1 MTIFPELQAAKYQN
15 GDRIL
20 IHLISINKEEDLE
33 CLIVGI
39 HHTLNRNKKG
49 YDISYLVELSNHT
62 CIDIDEKS
70 VIKKIK

>member
-1 MTIFPELQAAKYQN
+1 MTIYPELQAAKYQI

>member
-1 MTIFPELQAAKYQN
+1 MTIYTELQAAKYQN

-20 IHLISINKEEDLE
+20 IHLITINKEEDVE
-33 CLIVGI
+33 GLIVGI
-39 HHTLNRNKKG
+39 HHTLNRDKKG

-62 CIDIDEKS
+62 CIDINENS

>member
-1 MTIFPELQAAKYQN
+1 MSIYPELQAAKYQI

>member
-1 MTIFPELQAAKYQN
+1 MTIYPELQAAKYQN
-15 GDRIL
+15 GDRVI
-20 IHLISINKEEDLE
+20 INLISINKEENLE

-49 YDISYLVELSNHT
+49 YDISYLVELSDNKH
-62 CIDIDEKS
+62 IEINEQS

>member
-1 MTIFPELQAAKYQN
+1 MIIYPELQAAKFKN

-20 IHLISINKEEDLE
+20 IHLVSINKDENLE

-39 HHTLNRNKKG
+39 HHTLNRDKKG
-49 YDISYLVELSNHT
+49 YAISYLVELSNHT
-62 CIDIDEKS
+62 CIDINENF

>member
-20 IHLISINKEEDLE
+20 IHLVSINKDEELE
-33 CLIVGI
+33 CRIVGI
-39 HHTLNRNKKG
+39 HHTLNRNKKE
-49 YDISYLVELSNHT
+49 YDISYLVELPDHT
-62 CIDIDEKS
+62 CIDINEKS

>member
-1 MTIFPELQAAKYQN
+1 MSIYPELQAAKYQN
-15 GDRIL
+15 GDRVL

-39 HHTLNRNKKG
+39 HHTLNRNKKE
-49 YDISYLVELSNHT
+49 YDISYLVELPDNT
-62 CIDIDEKS
+62 CIDINEKS

>member
-1 MTIFPELQAAKYQN
+1 MSIYPELQAAKYQN

-20 IHLISINKEEDLE
+20 IHLVSINKDEELE
-33 CLIVGI
+33 GLIVGI
-39 HHTLNRNKKG
+39 HHTLNRNKKC
-49 YDISYLVELSNHT
+49 YDISYLVELSDNT

>member
-20 IHLISINKEEDLE
+20 IHLVSINKDEELE
-33 CLIVGI
+33 CRIVGI
-39 HHTLNRNKKG
+39 HHTLNQNKKE
-49 YDISYLVELSNHT
+49 YDISYLVELPDNT
-62 CIDIDEKS
+62 CIDINEKS

>member
-1 MTIFPELQAAKYQN
+1 MTIYPELQAAKFKN

-20 IHLISINKEEDLE
+20 IHLISINKEEDVE
-33 CLIVGI
+33 CLIVGV
-39 HHTLNRNKKG
+39 HHTLNQNKKG

-62 CIDIDEKS
+62 LIDINEKS

>member
-1 MTIFPELQAAKYQN
+1 MSIYPELQASKYQN

-20 IHLISINKEEDLE
+20 IHLVSINKDEELE

-39 HHTLNRNKKG
+39 HHTLNRNKKC
-49 YDISYLVELSNHT
+49 YDISYLVELSNQT

>member
-1 MTIFPELQAAKYQN
+1 MTIYPELQAAKYQN

-20 IHLISINKEEDLE
+20 IHLITINKEEDVE
-33 CLIVGI
+33 GFIVGI

-62 CIDIDEKS
+62 CIDISEKT